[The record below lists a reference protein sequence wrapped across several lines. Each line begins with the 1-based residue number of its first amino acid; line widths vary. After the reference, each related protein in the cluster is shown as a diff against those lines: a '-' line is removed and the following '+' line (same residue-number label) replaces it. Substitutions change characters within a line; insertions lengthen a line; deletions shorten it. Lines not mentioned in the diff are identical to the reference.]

1 MATSLTVE
9 NLNQITSTIIAGAID
24 VHFEIGPGLFENVD
38 LACLCHELQSR
49 GVQYES
55 QKPLPLIYRGVS
67 VDCAYR
73 VDLVVEGSVLVEVKA
88 LESLAG
94 IHSRQLY
101 TYLRLGDYPL
111 GLLLNFGALTMKA
124 GIKRIVNGFPPG

>member
-1 MATSLTVE
+1 MQDLHTSLMARRRF
-9 NLNQITSTIIAGAID
+9 IR
-24 VHFEIGPGLFENVD
+24 H
-38 LACLCHELQSR
+38 
-49 GVQYES
+49 
-55 QKPLPLIYRGVS
+55 
-67 VDCAYR
+67 

-101 TYLRLGDYPL
+101 TYLRLGDFPL